1 MNSKTSVLVLNA
13 PAARVYGFLAEI
25 ANLPKWATGFCQE
38 LRHDGSRH
46 KVVTPEGEI
55 YFRIESS
62 ERAGTIDMFGGPD
75 LEHMAYWPSR
85 VVALPDGSCAYIFT
99 NFQWPGVSDEAFARQ
114 CDGLAEEFAHVR
126 HYVEPV

>member
-13 PAARVYGFLAEI
+13 PAARVHGFLADI
-25 ANLPKWATGFCQE
+25 ANLPQWATGFCKA
-38 LRHDGSRH
+38 LKRDGDRH

-55 YFRIESS
+55 HFRIESD

-75 LEHMAYWPSR
+75 PARMAYWPSR
-85 VVALPDGSCAYIFT
+85 VVALPGGSSAYIFT

-114 CDGLAEEFAHVR
+114 CDGLADEFAHIR
-126 HYVEPV
+126 RFVEEV